1 MQFGNSRSS
10 SFPPANQ
17 SLDEPGSQR
26 ARLHQPLGQV
36 SKYPGNQLIKAVA
49 ISLSICLVAVL
60 GLSLSAAALAG
71 DQVSNPEQSDQQ
83 RPIGDLR
90 KDVKAFVK
98 RSKSKEDPVASVGA
112 IIDLCHLHTEI
123 VNDPRFKTNDQL
135 KSFRAIAATRLKN
148 YAKEIELEIKRRNR
162 RSASESRQS
171 QKLVRDSAQAPLGNT
186 SPTAGQNKEAD
197 PTWNHGDDKAL
208 FNKEQ
213 PGIDHGSVLTDAME
227 RDIYAMSKF
236 TGGPVQVWSHVGGNF
251 APPWDHGPEL
261 VALIES
267 TIDPQ
272 SWKTNG
278 GDGVIHY
285 YRPLRIL
292 VVTASSSV
300 QDDLTNMLR
309 NLRRLSR

>member
-1 MQFGNSRSS
+1 MQFGNSRSN
-10 SFPPANQ
+10 SFPPTNQ
-17 SLDEPGSQR
+17 NLDEHSCQR
-26 ARLHQPLGQV
+26 ARLHQPLCQV
-36 SKYPGNQLIKAVA
+36 LKHPGNQLSKAVA
-49 ISLSICLVAVL
+49 ISLSICVVAVL
-60 GLSLSAAALAG
+60 GLCLSAAALAG
-71 DQVSNPEQSDQQ
+71 DQISQPEQSDQQ

-123 VNDPRFKTNDQL
+123 VSDPRFETNDQL
-135 KSFRAIAATRLKN
+135 KSFRAIAATRLKK
-148 YAKEIELEIKRRNR
+148 YVKEIELEIKRRNR

-171 QKLVRDSAQAPLGNT
+171 QKLVRDSAQDPPGNAT
-186 SPTAGQNKEAD
+186 PTASQNKEAD
-197 PTWNHGDDKAL
+197 PTWNRGDDEAL

-261 VALIES
+261 VALIER

>member
-1 MQFGNSRSS
+1 
-10 SFPPANQ
+10 
-17 SLDEPGSQR
+17 LDEPSCQR

-36 SKYPGNQLIKAVA
+36 SKHLGNQLIKAVA

-71 DQVSNPEQSDQQ
+71 DQVSKPEQSDQQ

>member
-1 MQFGNSRSS
+1 MHFGNSLSNS
-10 SFPPANQ
+10 LPPATQNLNEH
-17 SLDEPGSQR
+17 SCQR
-26 ARLHQPLGQV
+26 ARIHPPLCQV
-36 SKYPGNQLIKAVA
+36 SKHSGGQIMKVVALLI
-49 ISLSICLVAVL
+49 CFVAVL
-60 GLSLSAAALAG
+60 GLSLSAVALAG
-71 DQVSNPEQSDQQ
+71 DPISDREQNGQQ

-98 RSKSKEDPVASVGA
+98 RSKSKEDPIASVGA

-123 VNDPRFKTNDQL
+123 VSDPRFKTNDQL
-135 KSFRAIAATRLKN
+135 KSFRAIAAIRLKK
-148 YAKEIELEIKRRNR
+148 YVKEIELETKRRNR

-171 QKLVRDSAQAPLGNT
+171 QRLVRDSAQAPLGNT
-186 SPTAGQNKEAD
+186 TPRADQNKVTD
-197 PTWNHGDDKAL
+197 PTWNRGDDEAM
-208 FNKEQ
+208 FSEEQ
-213 PGIDHGSVLTDAME
+213 PGIDHGSVLADAME
-227 RDIYAMSKF
+227 RDVYAMSKI

-261 VALIES
+261 VALIER

>member
-1 MQFGNSRSS
+1 MHFGNSQSNS
-10 SFPPANQ
+10 LPPANQ
-17 SLDEPGSQR
+17 NLDEHSCQR
-26 ARLHQPLGQV
+26 ARMHPPLCQD
-36 SKYPGNQLIKAVA
+36 SKQPGNQLIQAVA
-49 ISLSICLVAVL
+49 ISLSICVVAVL
-60 GLSLSAAALAG
+60 GLSLSAVALAG
-71 DQVSNPEQSDQQ
+71 DPITDREQSDQQ

-123 VNDPRFKTNDQL
+123 VSDPRFKTNDQL
-135 KSFRAIAATRLKN
+135 KSFRAIAATRLKK
-148 YAKEIELEIKRRNR
+148 YVKEIELETKRRNR

-171 QKLVRDSAQAPLGNT
+171 QKLVRDSAQAPLGNAT
-186 SPTAGQNKEAD
+186 PTAGQNKEAD
-197 PTWNHGDDKAL
+197 PTWHRGDDEAM
-208 FNKEQ
+208 FSEEQ

-261 VALIES
+261 VALIER

-300 QDDLTNMLR
+300 QDDVTNMLR